1 RHPFD
6 DQVGGLVPADVTEH
20 HLGGQDQRAG
30 VRPVLAGDVRRR
42 AVRRLEYAV
51 TVADIPAWRDADAA
65 DLRRERIRNV
75 VAVQV
80 QRRDHVVILRIQND
94 LLQEIVGDHVL
105 DDDLSAGR
113 GILEREPRAA
123 VDLAR
128 AELLARHL
136 VTPVTERALRVLHD
150 VALVH
155 ERHGAAVVAHGVLER
170 LADEALRA
178 LAGDG
183 LDADPRARGEAD
195 LRDAELRL
203 QEMDQLLHLGGAG
216 GPLDARVNV
225 LGVLAKHHH
234 VHVVGNLRGRRRPRK
249 IADRTNAR
257 VQIHCLTNRDVQRAD
272 AFADGRRERP
282 LDRHD
287 VADERIHRL
296 VGQDLP
302 LAVPRDRL
310 LTGIDLH
317 PCDRAPP
324 SVRLL
329 DRGVDDRAHDRRD
342 VDTDAVAFDERD
354 DRAVRDRKRFVLVDR
369 DRFTALGRLDV
380 LVSHLGFLSTSP
392 RRSCR
397 LGRLPTASGTIP
409 HATARRARTGIIP
422 VMFPHL
428 PRLRQVLAWL
438 AGLGAFLSMIAI
450 AQVVSE
456 GESSKGRVLLLT
468 VQDAIG
474 PATSDYIVRGIG
486 RAAEEGAA
494 LVVIEL
500 DTPGGLDT
508 SMREIIQAILGSN
521 VPVAVYV
528 WPQGARAASAGTYI
542 LYASHIAAMAP
553 ATNLG
558 AATPVAIGAPAAP
571 GSEPPAE
578 RPGDRDG
585 EGDEGETED
594 RPRAPQPTTA
604 SERKAIN
611 DAVAYIRGLAEQRGR
626 NADWAEA
633 AVREAASL
641 SASQALELGVI
652 DVVARDL
659 DDLLRQIDG
668 RTVELPSGKIT
679 LETAGLVIER
689 AEADWRT
696 RFLSV
701 ISNPTVAYLLLLIGI
716 YGLILE
722 GYNPGAVLPG
732 VVGAISLLLALFAFQ
747 ILPVNYA

>member
-1 RHPFD
+1 
-6 DQVGGLVPADVTEH
+6 
-20 HLGGQDQRAG
+20 
-30 VRPVLAGDVRRR
+30 
-42 AVRRLEYAV
+42 
-51 TVADIPAWRDADAA
+51 
-65 DLRRERIRNV
+65 
-75 VAVQV
+75 
-80 QRRDHVVILRIQND
+80 
-94 LLQEIVGDHVL
+94 
-105 DDDLSAGR
+105 
-113 GILEREPRAA
+113 
-123 VDLAR
+123 
-128 AELLARHL
+128 
-136 VTPVTERALRVLHD
+136 
-150 VALVH
+150 
-155 ERHGAAVVAHGVLER
+155 
-170 LADEALRA
+170 
-178 LAGDG
+178 
-183 LDADPRARGEAD
+183 
-195 LRDAELRL
+195 
-203 QEMDQLLHLGGAG
+203 
-216 GPLDARVNV
+216 
-225 LGVLAKHHH
+225 
-234 VHVVGNLRGRRRPRK
+234 
-249 IADRTNAR
+249 
-257 VQIHCLTNRDVQRAD
+257 
-272 AFADGRRERP
+272 
-282 LDRHD
+282 
-287 VADERIHRL
+287 
-296 VGQDLP
+296 
-302 LAVPRDRL
+302 
-310 LTGIDLH
+310 
-317 PCDRAPP
+317 
-324 SVRLL
+324 
-329 DRGVDDRAHDRRD
+329 
-342 VDTDAVAFDERD
+342 
-354 DRAVRDRKRFVLVDR
+354 
-369 DRFTALGRLDV
+369 
-380 LVSHLGFLSTSP
+380 
-392 RRSCR
+392 
-397 LGRLPTASGTIP
+397 
-409 HATARRARTGIIP
+409 
-422 VMFPHL
+422 MFPHL

-668 RTVELPSGKIT
+668 RTVELPSGEIT

-747 ILPVNYA
+747 ILPVNYAGLALIVLGVILIIAEFFVASFGALGIGGVAAFVFGSIILMDADVPGFGLPIGLITSVSTAAALLLLGVVWLAMRSRTRPVVSGREQMIGGVAVALEDFDVEGSVRINGERWRARTSSPVRKGDRVLVTQVRGLLLEVAPDRADARPGPR